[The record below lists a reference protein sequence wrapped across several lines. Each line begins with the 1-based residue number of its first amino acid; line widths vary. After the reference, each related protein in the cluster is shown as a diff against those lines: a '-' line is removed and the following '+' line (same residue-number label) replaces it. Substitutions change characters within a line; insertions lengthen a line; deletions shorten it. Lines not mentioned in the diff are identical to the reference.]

1 MIHEHSLTLLS
12 AQWLTLIT
20 VILTTKLQGDSSNAA
35 NLCKPFRD
43 TFCASVKI
51 QEMIKA
57 GMTHQKE
64 LSDSERMSSYM

>member
-1 MIHEHSLTLLS
+1 MNLTLLS

-20 VILTTKLQGDSSNAA
+20 VILTIKLQGDSSNAA

-51 QEMIKA
+51 QELIKA
-57 GMTHQKE
+57 GKTHQE
-64 LSDSERMSSYM
+64 QLSDSERMRSYM